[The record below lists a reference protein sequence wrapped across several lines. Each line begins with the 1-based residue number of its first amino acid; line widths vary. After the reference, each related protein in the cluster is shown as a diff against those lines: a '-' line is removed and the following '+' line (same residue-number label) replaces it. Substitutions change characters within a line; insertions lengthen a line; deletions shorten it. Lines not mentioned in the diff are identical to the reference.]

1 MFINVFSK
9 ARICHQ
15 SCHDTGSV
23 RAILLLKKLKLLYL
37 MVNKTTIKKLMLSAL
52 ALLAVGSMNAAT
64 ETYNFTSIA
73 TGTTITALDKVG
85 TEGGND
91 VNLVKIGDNTLGS
104 RFALHRYSSG
114 WSIVGYTQNGVAYK
128 GLRSEYDRYMY
139 VMNLKAGDKV
149 TVTWKAE
156 DADGKLTFVDAAVVT
171 TILANAVMTSGTEYT
186 VGADGNL
193 RLFVAKGSSNPKLC
207 IEKVVIETAAATEA
221 IHIGK
226 KTEYY
231 NLEKISGSID
241 KENDTYKTDPLI
253 ISGTTYSRFSVER
266 GDLVKIAGSGYGIQT
281 WYNKETADVNI
292 VELSTISRY
301 TTSKTTGS
309 DGNTEFW
316 LRKGDLYQV
325 NIAKKGY
332 TMYNQTT
339 ALGVKDLAISKMKS
353 NSNFGQQ
360 MDLSNISIT
369 TDETITA
376 GTLVSNSALDFSEV
390 SGLTAYVA
398 TAANSGTVK
407 FSPVTKV
414 AANTPIYLKADNAGI
429 YDVPVFDGTGADA
442 IATNLLRGSATA
454 TTSLTSTNDTKYYV
468 FGVKDNEAG
477 FYPVSTSSALISAAG
492 KAYLELTVAQAAAAS
507 RIAIV
512 FAYNETTGIEALD
525 NWTISQFADSV
536 YDLSGRKLSND
547 QLSNGQIRKGL
558 YIVNGKKIFVK

>member
-1 MFINVFSK
+1 
-9 ARICHQ
+9 
-15 SCHDTGSV
+15 
-23 RAILLLKKLKLLYL
+23 

-281 WYNKETADVNI
+281 WYNKWFSINDLKAGDQVMITYSCEDGQSIKFDDPTLVGLTLETNTVT
-292 VELSTISRY
+292 SGQYY
-301 TTSKTTGS
+301 TLTSATSK
-309 DGNTEFW
+309 
-316 LRKGDLYQV
+316 LKLV
-325 NIAKKGY
+325 NQDNSTKKTSY
-332 TMYNQTT
+332 
-339 ALGVKDLAISKMKS
+339 K
-353 NSNFGQQ
+353 
-360 MDLSNISIT
+360 NITIIT